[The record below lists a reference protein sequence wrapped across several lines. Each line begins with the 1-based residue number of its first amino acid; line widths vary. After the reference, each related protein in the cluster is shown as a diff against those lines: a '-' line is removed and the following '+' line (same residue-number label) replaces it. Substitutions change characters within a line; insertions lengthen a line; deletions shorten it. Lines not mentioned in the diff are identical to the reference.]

1 MPRFTVFRFSAL
13 RTPVTLHSP
22 CLSRP
27 QTSRYACI
35 HFYIRCLLI
44 IGEITQRRLELEGA
58 PDPFPSLVENV
69 PAAPAPASNGR
80 VDTTSTEAFP
90 SLAPSVPAKAPTS
103 GWGAAPRIKATV
115 SKQPLISESFTIP
128 AVDLSNAGRDGK
140 PTSLGEVMRQ
150 ILAQHKVRIE
160 ASTNQKS
167 RQTTFF
173 LKSES
178 QKELD
183 KAKRTLL
190 AQLSP
195 VVRN

>member
-1 MPRFTVFRFSAL
+1 M
-13 RTPVTLHSP
+13 
-22 CLSRP
+22 
-27 QTSRYACI
+27 
-35 HFYIRCLLI
+35 
-44 IGEITQRRLELEGA
+44 
-58 PDPFPSLVENV
+58 
-69 PAAPAPASNGR
+69 APAPAAVSK
-80 VDTTSTEAFP
+80 TP
-90 SLAPSVPAKAPTS
+90 SS
-103 GWGAAPRIKATV
+103 GWGAAPPRIRATV

-128 AVDLSNAGRDGK
+128 AVDLSTAGKDGK

-150 ILAQHKVRIE
+150 VIAQYKVKIE

-190 AQLSP
+190 ALLSP
-195 VVRN
+195 TVCTHYTIHILMR

>member
-1 MPRFTVFRFSAL
+1 M
-13 RTPVTLHSP
+13 
-22 CLSRP
+22 
-27 QTSRYACI
+27 
-35 HFYIRCLLI
+35 
-44 IGEITQRRLELEGA
+44 TQKRLELEGA
-58 PDPFPSLVENV
+58 PDPFPSLVDNT

-80 VDTTSTEAFP
+80 LDTSSSEAFP
-90 SLAPSVPAKAPTS
+90 SLARTAPAKAPTS

-115 SKQPLISESFTIP
+115 SKQPVISESFTIP
-128 AVDLSNAGRDGK
+128 AVDLSTAGRDGK

-150 ILAQHKVRIE
+150 IMNQHKVRIE

-183 KAKRTLL
+183 KAKKTLL

-195 VVRN
+195 TVRN